1 MRRLEPL
8 PGAQAKRE
16 MVSPLCQ
23 RGGQR
28 RPRSPREY
36 RVRPAVS
43 PLASRVRHHQIA
55 LSLILGPQRNGLTG
69 APFSQKIVAMTSRI
83 SHTTVDAIDA
93 YAQSV
98 WWSKVLDFIEDADD
112 PNEPG
117 HELCPIMS
125 RDRSQVLL
133 FITVP
138 DGQKKLKNRLHF
150 DLRPVDGTR
159 DEEVERLLALGAS
172 HVGDFRRAD
181 GRGWITLTD
190 PEGNEFCVLPPD
202 QATSNP
208 IS

>member
-1 MRRLEPL
+1 MSQVIIGMDPH
-8 PGAQAKRE
+8 KRSATIE
-16 MVSPLCQ
+16 VMTSNETVVW
-23 RGGQR
+23 RG
-28 RPRSPREY
+28 P
-36 RVRPAVS
+36 VC
-43 PLASRVRHHQIA
+43 
-55 LSLILGPQRNGLTG
+55 NGLTG
-69 APFSQKIVAMTSRI
+69 APFGHKIVAMTSRI

-98 WWSKVLDFIEDADD
+98 WWSKVLDFIEDPDD

-138 DGQKKLKNRLHF
+138 DGAKKLKNRLHF

-159 DEEVERLLALGAS
+159 EQEVDRLLALGAS
-172 HVGDFRRAD
+172 RVGDFRRPD

>member
-1 MRRLEPL
+1 M
-8 PGAQAKRE
+8 
-16 MVSPLCQ
+16 
-23 RGGQR
+23 
-28 RPRSPREY
+28 
-36 RVRPAVS
+36 
-43 PLASRVRHHQIA
+43 
-55 LSLILGPQRNGLTG
+55 TG
-69 APFSQKIVAMTSRI
+69 APFSHKIVAMTSRI

-93 YAQSV
+93 YTQSV
-98 WWSKVLDFIEDADD
+98 WWSKVLGFTEDPDD

-138 DGQKKLKNRLHF
+138 DGEKKLKNRLHF

-172 HVGDFRRAD
+172 QAGDFRRPD

-202 QATSNP
+202 QATSSP

>member
-1 MRRLEPL
+1 VRRDRAE
-8 PGAQAKRE
+8 GAT
-16 MVSPLCQ
+16 
-23 RGGQR
+23 G
-28 RPRSPREY
+28 
-36 RVRPAVS
+36 
-43 PLASRVRHHQIA
+43 
-55 LSLILGPQRNGLTG
+55 RNGLTG
-69 APFSQKIVAMTSRI
+69 APLRHKIDAMTSRI

-98 WWSKVLDFIEDADD
+98 WWSKVLDFIEDPDD

-138 DGQKKLKNRLHF
+138 DGEKKLKNRLHF

-159 DEEVERLLALGAS
+159 DQEVERLLALGAS
-172 HVGDFRRAD
+172 QAGDFRRPD
-181 GRGWITLTD
+181 GRGWITLAD

-202 QATSNP
+202 QATSSP

>member
-1 MRRLEPL
+1 MAASRASCWARH
-8 PGAQAKRE
+8 
-16 MVSPLCQ
+16 
-23 RGGQR
+23 GGK
-28 RPRSPREY
+28 
-36 RVRPAVS
+36 
-43 PLASRVRHHQIA
+43 SRVRQVRRDRK
-55 LSLILGPQRNGLTG
+55 SGRNGLTG
-69 APFSQKIVAMTSRI
+69 APLRHKIVAMTCRI

-98 WWSKVLDFIEDADD
+98 WWAEVLDFIEDPDD

-159 DEEVERLLALGAS
+159 EEEVERLLALGAS
-172 HVGDFRRAD
+172 QAGDFRRGD

-190 PEGNEFCVLPPD
+190 PEGNEFCVLPRD

>member
-1 MRRLEPL
+1 MTGR
-8 PGAQAKRE
+8 PG
-16 MVSPLCQ
+16 V
-23 RGGQR
+23 GTG
-28 RPRSPREY
+28 
-36 RVRPAVS
+36 
-43 PLASRVRHHQIA
+43 
-55 LSLILGPQRNGLTG
+55 RNGLTG
-69 APFSQKIVAMTSRI
+69 APFSHTIVAMTCRI

-98 WWSKVLDFIEDADD
+98 WWSRVLDFIEDPGD

-125 RDRSQVLL
+125 RDRGQVLL

-138 DGQKKLKNRLHF
+138 DGGKKLKNRLHF

-159 DEEVERLLALGAS
+159 DQEVQRLLALGAS
-172 HVGDFRRAD
+172 QAGDFRRPH

-202 QATSNP
+202 QATSSP

>member
-1 MRRLEPL
+1 MPL
-8 PGAQAKRE
+8 
-16 MVSPLCQ
+16 L
-23 RGGQR
+23 
-28 RPRSPREY
+28 
-36 RVRPAVS
+36 VRPGS
-43 PLASRVRHHQIA
+43 WWR
-55 LSLILGPQRNGLTG
+55 QRNGLTG
-69 APFSQKIVAMTSRI
+69 TSFSHTIVAMTSRI
-83 SHTTVDAIDA
+83 SHTTVDAMDA

-98 WWSKVLDFIEDADD
+98 WWSKVLDFIEDPDD

-133 FITVP
+133 FISVP
-138 DGQKKLKNRLHF
+138 DGAKKLKNRLHF

-159 DEEVERLLALGAS
+159 EQEVERLLALGAS
-172 HVGDFRRAD
+172 QAGDFRRPD

>member
-1 MRRLEPL
+1 
-8 PGAQAKRE
+8 
-16 MVSPLCQ
+16 
-23 RGGQR
+23 
-28 RPRSPREY
+28 
-36 RVRPAVS
+36 
-43 PLASRVRHHQIA
+43 
-55 LSLILGPQRNGLTG
+55 LTG
-69 APFSQKIVAMTSRI
+69 APFRHNIVAMTSRI

-98 WWSKVLDFIEDADD
+98 WWSKVLDFIEDPDD

-138 DGQKKLKNRLHF
+138 DGEKKLKNRLHF

-159 DEEVERLLALGAS
+159 DQEVERLVALGAS
-172 HVGDFRRAD
+172 QAGDFRRSD

-190 PEGNEFCVLPPD
+190 PEGNEFCVLPRD
-202 QATSNP
+202 QATSSP